1 VAAVSFAL
9 GFGARPLPLASC
21 VTMLAKRA
29 TGYNPDEIPPAKRFR
44 HNVADLFLSNELSGA
59 KAMGLY
65 HDAAAA
71 GAANVG
77 DLCRGAIPGKFA
89 KNAARDL
96 RRRLTKSKGWPG
108 VYWAEIPTLD
118 PKTSLPRTSSVALLL
133 PHELIA
139 SLCRHIFLQVL
150 QTTAHMAPD
159 TRNNLAR
166 AASEAG
172 VPFEEAL
179 GIGLWGDGIASK
191 WDRTE
196 SLEVVTLSLPGFG
209 PGRDIRIPLCG
220 ISKRFLLQHETIDGI
235 LSVLLWSF
243 RALARGAHP
252 SARHDG
258 SEWGPGEAHRAKM
271 SDRPVGVKGFLV
283 ELRGDWAW
291 FKTVLR
297 LPAWNE
303 SRGCCWLCRATPADI
318 RSIDENAPWR
328 SQRLSHWDLVSRMR
342 AQGLSMSPL
351 FSCPGFRSDCIQID
365 WLHTADLG
373 VTSDFLG
380 NLFYLL
386 VKKMPGNMAAAVAQ
400 LFRDIQA
407 FYVASGTTSR
417 LSTLTLAMI
426 RQPGK
431 TKKKKN
437 FEPWLPSREP
447 LFPLRTA

>member
-1 VAAVSFAL
+1 
-9 GFGARPLPLASC
+9 
-21 VTMLAKRA
+21 
-29 TGYNPDEIPPAKRFR
+29 
-44 HNVADLFLSNELSGA
+44 
-59 KAMGLY
+59 
-65 HDAAAA
+65 
-71 GAANVG
+71 
-77 DLCRGAIPGKFA
+77 
-89 KNAARDL
+89 
-96 RRRLTKSKGWPG
+96 
-108 VYWAEIPTLD
+108 
-118 PKTSLPRTSSVALLL
+118 
-133 PHELIA
+133 
-139 SLCRHIFLQVL
+139 VL

-220 ISKRFLLQHETIDGI
+220 ISKRFLLQHETIDSI

-328 SQRLSHWDLVSRMR
+328 SQRLSHWGLVSRMR
-342 AQGLSMSPL
+342 AHGLSMRPL
-351 FSCPGFRSDCIQID
+351 NSCPGFRSDCIQID
-365 WLHTADLG
+365 WLHTAELG

-386 VKKMPGNMAAAVAQ
+386 AKKCPETWPRRWRNCSGISKPSMWPLAQ
-400 LFRDIQA
+400 PPA
-407 FYVASGTTSR
+407 
-417 LSTLTLAMI
+417 
-426 RQPGK
+426 
-431 TKKKKN
+431 
-437 FEPWLPSREP
+437 
-447 LFPLRTA
+447 

>member
-1 VAAVSFAL
+1 MPRSDSGQVCQKRRAGPSAEVDQVEGVAGGVL
-9 GFGARPLPLASC
+9 GGDPHLGSENFLAQNI
-21 VTMLAKRA
+21 VRGFVA
-29 TGYNPDEIPPAKRFR
+29 PPRVDCQF
-44 HNVADLFLSNELSGA
+44 V
-59 KAMGLY
+59 
-65 HDAAAA
+65 
-71 GAANVG
+71 
-77 DLCRGAIPGKFA
+77 
-89 KNAARDL
+89 
-96 RRRLTKSKGWPG
+96 
-108 VYWAEIPTLD
+108 PTY
-118 PKTSLPRTSSVALLL
+118 
-133 PHELIA
+133 
-139 SLCRHIFLQVL
+139 FLQVL

-220 ISKRFLLQHETIDGI
+220 ISKRFLLQHETIDRI

-426 RQPGK
+426 RQSG
-431 TKKKKN
+431 KKKKKRN